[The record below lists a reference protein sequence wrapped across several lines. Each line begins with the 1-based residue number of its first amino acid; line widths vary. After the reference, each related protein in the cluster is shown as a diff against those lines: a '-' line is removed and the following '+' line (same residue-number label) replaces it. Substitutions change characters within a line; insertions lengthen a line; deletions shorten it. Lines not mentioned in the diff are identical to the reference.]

1 MSKQILQESVKGL
14 PAPRASGIYRV
25 RIIQSDVE
33 GSSGFYSRDVLESY
47 GPAAFPEK
55 TLSHVDHPTLDQ
67 REQRPE
73 GSLLTLGGYTVGTPI
88 LESDGLYV
96 DMKFAGKALEIVE
109 NFGEVIG
116 LSIRAQGDVEESER
130 DGKTVRNVT
139 AIYPSP
145 TNAIDLVTLPGAG
158 GKIVEALKE
167 SLKESEIPSADQGKA
182 TPMEIEDL
190 AKEVAA
196 LNESITG
203 LITLFTPIAESLRPE
218 EAPEIDVVEAV
229 IAASKAASDLPEE
242 LRDEVME
249 SVKNDP
255 SVDVTA
261 LVAKKTALVES
272 IRGSVTEAAGFIVAS
287 TPVYKSALEL
297 GKVLL

>member
-1 MSKQILQESVKGL
+1 MSNQILQESVKGL

-73 GSLLTLGGYTVGTPI
+73 GSLLTLGGYTVGTPV

-249 SVKNDP
+249 SVKNNP
-255 SVDVTA
+255 KVDVAA

-272 IRGSVTEAAGFIVAS
+272 IRGSITEAAGFIVTS
-287 TPVYKSALEL
+287 TPVPKSALEL

>member
-255 SVDVTA
+255 KVDVTA

>member
-1 MSKQILQESVKGL
+1 MSNQILQESVKGL
-14 PAPRASGIYRV
+14 PAPRATGIYRV

-255 SVDVTA
+255 KVDVTA

-272 IRGSVTEAAGFIVAS
+272 IRGSVTEAAGFIVTS
-287 TPVYKSALEL
+287 TPVPKSALEL

>member
-1 MSKQILQESVKGL
+1 MSNQILQESVKGL
-14 PAPRASGIYRV
+14 PAPRATGIYRV

-73 GSLLTLGGYTVGTPI
+73 GSLLTLGGYTVGAPV

-249 SVKNDP
+249 SVKNNP
-255 SVDVTA
+255 KVDVAA

-272 IRGSVTEAAGFIVAS
+272 IRGSITEAAGFIVTS
-287 TPVYKSALEL
+287 TPVPKSALEL

>member
-1 MSKQILQESVKGL
+1 MSNQILQESVKGL
-14 PAPRASGIYRV
+14 PAPRATGIYRV

-249 SVKNDP
+249 SVKNNP
-255 SVDVTA
+255 KVDVAA

-272 IRGSVTEAAGFIVAS
+272 IRGSITEAAGFIVTS
-287 TPVYKSALEL
+287 TPVPKSALEL

>member
-73 GSLLTLGGYTVGTPI
+73 GSLLTLGGYTVGTPM

-255 SVDVTA
+255 KVDVTA